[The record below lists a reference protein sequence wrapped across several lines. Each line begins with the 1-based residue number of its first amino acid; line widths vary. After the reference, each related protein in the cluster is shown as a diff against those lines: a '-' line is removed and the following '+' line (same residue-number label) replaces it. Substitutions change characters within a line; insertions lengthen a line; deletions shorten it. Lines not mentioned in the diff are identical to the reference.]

1 MAAKLLFARAHTHSS
16 SGYGKNRAT
25 TRQVFPRTSSQSRP
39 RGPGGCL
46 LRLALK
52 GVVSACVRV
61 GSTFLKPESENYWP
75 LLTPTMRVGN
85 AGYGTGPA
93 FRRAEISSDG
103 GVELGFEPSG
113 MGCPGDGSL
122 IEDLKGWVDQVLK
135 NSARTIQADLPT
147 EWVVVTDA
155 SASGWGALALHVPSG
170 SVKCLR
176 HEWEKEF
183 ERRFHS
189 TAAEPEADNSL
200 LLHRESKR
208 GHAGEDFLRL
218 DDGGAGTTERIKS
231 GILREHGCK
240 PPAQGFPVVA
250 TRGGTCAW

>member
-1 MAAKLLFARAHTHSS
+1 MGLGPHFA
-16 SGYGKNRAT
+16 
-25 TRQVFPRTSSQSRP
+25 
-39 RGPGGCL
+39 
-46 LRLALK
+46 ALK
-52 GVVSACVRV
+52 FLRTAASSLASNPAAWDAQVGVV
-61 GSTFLKPESENYWP
+61 
-75 LLTPTMRVGN
+75 PTAV
-85 AGYGTGPA
+85 
-93 FRRAEISSDG
+93 
-103 GVELGFEPSG
+103 
-113 MGCPGDGSL
+113 
-122 IEDLKGWVDQVLK
+122 IEDLQGWVDQVLK

-147 EWVVVTDA
+147 EWVVLTDA
-155 SASGWGALALHVPSG
+155 SASGWGALAVHVPSG

-189 TAAEPEADNSL
+189 TAAEPEADYRA